1 MRARASTSCKPQT
14 GSSSARTMTFAIE
27 SLGCAKNQ
35 VDSEEL
41 IAFLE
46 QAGLSWVPDAGEAD
60 VVIVNTCGFITSA
73 KEESIQVSLELK
85 ERHPG
90 KRVFMTGCLVQRYP
104 VDLQRALIE
113 IDGFAG
119 LRDFAGLLARI
130 RGAEAPPP
138 AVRAEAPPA
147 AVQAPPRR
155 RFFSFPGSVYVK
167 VAEGCSN
174 HCSYCAI
181 PLIRGELASRPV
193 AAILEEIRRLLDE
206 GAFELILI
214 AQDLASFGLDRGRS
228 ELVDLLERIR
238 RLPGRF
244 WVRLL
249 YLHPD
254 RLPDGLLE
262 AAAAEPRILPYF
274 DLPFQHASAGLLQR
288 MGRRG
293 SASRYLELVREVRR
307 RLPEAVLRSTF
318 LVGFPGESEEDFR
331 ELEAFQQAAE
341 LDWAGVFTYSQE
353 DGTPAAA
360 LAPRVPAAE
369 ARRRKQLLQNA
380 QEPITAQRLEGQVGR
395 VLEVLIEEAVQGE
408 GLYLG
413 RSYLQAP
420 EVDGLVV
427 VKAAGLRAGS
437 VVPVRI
443 TGRRGVDLEGLELR
457 ER

>member
-1 MRARASTSCKPQT
+1 
-14 GSSSARTMTFAIE
+14 MTFAIE

-85 ERHPG
+85 ERHPD
-90 KRVFMTGCLVQRYP
+90 KRVFMTGCLVQRYN
-104 VDLQRALIE
+104 VDLQRALTE
-113 IDGFAG
+113 IDGFTG
-119 LRDFAGLLARI
+119 VRDFAGLLERI
-130 RGAEAPPP
+130 RAAAAPPP
-138 AVRAEAPPA
+138 AAPAGAASA
-147 AVQAPPRR
+147 AVAPAPPRR
-155 RFFSFPGSVYVK
+155 RFLSFPGSVYVK

-181 PLIRGELASRPV
+181 PLIRGEAASRPV
-193 AAILEEIRRLLDE
+193 AEILQEIRRLLEE

-228 ELVDLLERIR
+228 ELVDLLEEIC
-238 RLPGRF
+238 RLPGHF
-244 WVRLL
+244 WLRLL

-254 RLPDGLLE
+254 RLPDGLLQ
-262 AAAAEPRILPYF
+262 AVAAEPRILPYF

-293 SASRYLELVREVRR
+293 SPSRYLELVREVRR
-307 RLPEAVLRSTF
+307 RLPGAVLRSTF
-318 LVGFPGESEEDFR
+318 LVGFPGEAEEDFR
-331 ELEAFQQAAE
+331 ELEAFQEAAE
-341 LDWAGVFTYSQE
+341 LDWAGVFTYSRE
-353 DGTPAAA
+353 EGTAAAA
-360 LAPRVPAAE
+360 LGPRVTAAE
-369 ARRRKQLLQNA
+369 ARRRKQVLERA
-380 QEPITAQRLEGQVGR
+380 QERITARRLEGQVGR